1 MFRAKTAIEAKVVNL
16 ELNPRNKQSKNG
28 MKIDL
33 LKRLLAVNAGTL
45 FRVVWRPHLRGTAR
59 PPKPANLAVSVVET

>member
-45 FRVVWRPHLRGTAR
+45 FRVV
-59 PPKPANLAVSVVET
+59 